1 LELLHFLTK
10 RVIRWSKEIHQPCSY
25 ISHYY
30 SVCII
35 PKRALRWRR
44 GISVGIVHSQY
55 DSNGKRI
62 LVRHAIGTMGTAMG
76 TEKAGN
82 RFLSDN
88 KMSSSSR
95 WWGEGDLNPRPPA
108 PQAGIMDQ
116 IVRPKARIVEDS
128 AYWTLDDHPT
138 VAALG
143 LSALS
148 QMLQHNLSL

>member
-1 LELLHFLTK
+1 MLRLSRLLKGNGSPRCGGRFYDL
-10 RVIRWSKEIHQPCSY
+10 
-25 ISHYY
+25 
-30 SVCII
+30 SVYNPTI
-35 PKRALRWRR
+35 
-44 GISVGIVHSQY
+44 
-55 DSNGKRI
+55 
-62 LVRHAIGTMGTAMG
+62 
-76 TEKAGN
+76 
-82 RFLSDN
+82 
-88 KMSSSSR
+88 